1 MAPERVN
8 EPDRPSGGAVDRDK
22 QIGQLGQRVS
32 SMMLDLRRSQ
42 NKGGTVLG
50 FIHASL
56 ERQWLADSL
65 PINGVLGE
73 VGFHAMSHN
82 PESVD
87 IWPDA
92 SGTRHLINTRS

>member
-42 NKGGTVLG
+42 NKGGTEGVQ
-50 FIHASL
+50 AVVNPCSPCSL
-56 ERQWLADSL
+56 TRSVKSAIPFEAYHLY
-65 PINGVLGE
+65 
-73 VGFHAMSHN
+73 SH
-82 PESVD
+82 P
-87 IWPDA
+87 A
-92 SGTRHLINTRS
+92 SGHHVTQ